1 MKDANSL
8 GGRWL
13 QKELFQPKF
22 EPCIENSGRKNL
34 VFFKILGM
42 RSVGEREREMLS
54 GAEREEEG
62 RERNETEI
70 RDRKREGRQRNH
82 TCINVDKSG
91 LIDYAGNVIC
101 LPGCNVNSV
110 YLKMIS
116 WKCIFVVFH
125 ALL

>member
-42 RSVGEREREMLS
+42 RSVGERERNVEW
-54 GAEREEEG
+54 GREGRG
-62 RERNETEI
+62 RERE
-70 RDRKREGRQRNH
+70 K
-82 TCINVDKSG
+82 
-91 LIDYAGNVIC
+91 
-101 LPGCNVNSV
+101 
-110 YLKMIS
+110 
-116 WKCIFVVFH
+116 
-125 ALL
+125 

>member
-34 VFFKILGM
+34 VFFKVLGM
-42 RSVGEREREMLS
+42 RSVGETERNVEWGREGRRKEREM
-54 GAEREEEG
+54 RQ
-62 RERNETEI
+62 I
-70 RDRKREGRQRNH
+70 RDRKREVRQRNH
-82 TCINVDKSG
+82 TCINVDKTG

-101 LPGCNVNSV
+101 LPGCNINSM
-110 YLKMIS
+110 YFKMIS
-116 WKCIFVVFH
+116 
-125 ALL
+125 